1 MLSRN
6 KWSPKVVGGQDA
18 GKGEIGWQ
26 VGLSYSS
33 SSSFASIFCGGTLIN
48 EKWEFSFVV
57 KKSCICAYPAYIYT
71 IVLCEVLY
79 LFPS

>member
-48 EKWEFSFVV
+48 EKW
-57 KKSCICAYPAYIYT
+57 
-71 IVLCEVLY
+71 VLTAAHCTE
-79 LFPS
+79 ST